1 MRAVVQRVSFSK
13 VTVEGEITGQ
23 IEKGYMVLLGV
34 IEGDTDLDCD
44 YMVKKLAG
52 LRVFEDEQEKMNL
65 SVSDVGGKILL
76 VSQFTLAGDVRHG
89 NRPSFI
95 TAARPE
101 VAEPMFEKVKEKLIA
116 KGIPVETGLFRTHM
130 YVELT
135 NDGPV
140 TILIDS
146 RKEF

>member
-34 IEGDTDLDCD
+34 MDGDTAADAQ
-44 YMVKKLAG
+44 YIIKKLSG
-52 LRVFEDEQEKMNL
+52 LRIFEDAEEKMNL
-65 SVSDVGGKILL
+65 SLTDVGGKILL
-76 VSQFTLAGDVRHG
+76 VSQFTLAGDARKG

-95 TAARPE
+95 AAARPE
-101 VAEPMFEKVKEKLIA
+101 AAEPLFESVKEGLIA
-116 KGIPVETGLFRTHM
+116 LGIPVETGRFRTHM
-130 YVELT
+130 YVELI

-140 TILIDS
+140 TILLDS